1 MDHSRAEH
9 ETSSVRSPHLYTIE
23 EAAKRLRISR
33 AKLYRL
39 LAADEV
45 ATVRIGRRRLV
56 PDHAL
61 AAWIESHTRGGVL
74 VGVERPDSGTGP
86 TA

>member
-1 MDHSRAEH
+1 MDHGQADREAPSA
-9 ETSSVRSPHLYTIE
+9 RSPHLYTIS

-33 AKLYRL
+33 AKLAQI

-61 AAWIESHTRGGVL
+61 AAWIESHTRGGAL
-74 VGVERPDSGTGP
+74 VGVERQDSDGP
-86 TA
+86 AA